1 MEFYVVG
8 VAYLEVR
15 HALAELL
22 TTDLLCT
29 DPTVND
35 DEEISLAQD
44 KIVDLLDRLKP
55 EDGFYKLALSF
66 AVPHNTFQW
75 HDLKPLREAEKE
87 WLVDQLLD
95 TAVNVPAAVPAPPV
109 EPSFQDLLEPKSK
122 ISDFKRTA
130 LVSMEKACKAAGV
143 TLYQTNHFV
152 ERFNLRA
159 HDQLAATRAFEV
171 AVKKVLERTSWNQL
185 NLPSSERTAYSVWVE
200 GHCFLLNLGPPDH
213 PMPGEKIRLAA
224 VSYKNTYEGVHF
236 DRALVKISLK
246 KKPV

>member
-1 MEFYVVG
+1 MGVV
-8 VAYLEVR
+8 YLEVR

-29 DPTVND
+29 DPTAKA

-44 KIVDLLDRLKP
+44 KITDLVDRLKP
-55 EDGFYKLALSF
+55 EDGFYKLALSL

-75 HDLKPLREAEKE
+75 HDLKPLREAEKA
-87 WLVDQLLD
+87 WLVKQLLD
-95 TAVNVPAAVPAPPV
+95 TAVNVSAAVQAPPV
-109 EPSFQDLLEPKSK
+109 EPNFHDLLQPKSK
-122 ISDFKRTA
+122 ISDFKRAA
-130 LVSMEKACKAAGV
+130 LVSMERACKAVGV

-159 HDQLAATRAFEV
+159 HDQSAATRAFEV
-171 AVKKVLERTSWNQL
+171 AVKKVLERAPFNLL
-185 NLPSSERTAYSVWVE
+185 NLLSTERVAYSVWVE

-213 PMPGEKIRLAA
+213 PHPGEKIRLAM

-236 DRALVKISLK
+236 DRANVKISLK